1 LNGKKILLTDDE
13 PNILRVVTARLVSQG
28 YQVMTAADGEEALAK
43 ARSEKPDLM
52 LLDVLLPHIDG
63 YKVCETIKGD
73 SDLGHIPVILFSA
86 KTQTIDRQRGKEA
99 GADAYIAKPFQPDQL
114 LETIKN
120 LLKGSRHG

>member
-1 LNGKKILLTDDE
+1 MNGKKILLTDDE

-63 YKVCETIKGD
+63 YKVCETIKGEI
-73 SDLGHIPVILFSA
+73 GRAHV
-86 KTQTIDRQRGKEA
+86 
-99 GADAYIAKPFQPDQL
+99 
-114 LETIKN
+114 
-120 LLKGSRHG
+120 